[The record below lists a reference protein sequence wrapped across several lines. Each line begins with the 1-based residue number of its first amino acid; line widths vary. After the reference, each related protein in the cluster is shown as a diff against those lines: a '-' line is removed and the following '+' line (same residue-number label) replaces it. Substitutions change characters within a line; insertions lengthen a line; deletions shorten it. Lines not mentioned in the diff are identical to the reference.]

1 MAWPRLPLLPSCSCS
16 SCLGRCGDGGLVS
29 SGGCSPDHTLQGPL
43 IGCRRFISVRRSLV
57 SSLTH
62 YGTQASSGPSCHSCH
77 GHVPC
82 AEGRGDIGR
91 GEGVVRETFCLFTC
105 SSRFGPDSVCC
116 FEASSSQ
123 SGEGDSLVPKS
134 IVWTEAQVASG
145 PQDSDPGCV
154 GLIFQPR
161 WDPER
166 KSILQKRVFNLGG
179 KKGRWNVRAAC
190 PSSGFGYNQRS
201 RKTRGGLS
209 DASSS
214 PDGNNIVSLCRIVSI
229 RQGTWLVHHSPLDL
243 LTLLLTLG

>member
-1 MAWPRLPLLPSCSCS
+1 MVWPRLPLLPSCSCS

-43 IGCRRFISVRRSLV
+43 IGCRRFISVLRSLV

-82 AEGRGDIGR
+82 AEGRGDIGG
-91 GEGVVRETFCLFTC
+91 GEGMVRETFCLFTC

-179 KKGRWNVRAAC
+179 KKGRRGKGGGTSEQRARARG
-190 PSSGFGYNQRS
+190 SDITSGRE
-201 RKTRGGLS
+201 KRGE
-209 DASSS
+209 
-214 PDGNNIVSLCRIVSI
+214 VY
-229 RQGTWLVHHSPLDL
+229 
-243 LTLLLTLG
+243 LTPLLLRTVIISYRYVVLCP